1 MNTKITSVLS
11 NVMNLDIIFLHFLIF
26 VVKIKFFFE
35 DCL

>member
-11 NVMNLDIIFLHFLIF
+11 NVMNLDIIFWHFLIF
-26 VVKIKFFFE
+26 VVKINFFFE